1 MSRILIAEDERQL
14 ASFLQKGLRAAGYAT
29 SVRADGISAAAS
41 ARDADFDL
49 LILDLGLPGQD
60 GFAVLRE
67 LRSRRVRMPVLVLTA
82 RRRVEDAVAALESGA
97 DDYLTKPFSFDEL
110 LARLRARFRSG
121 EGEPSSP
128 LLTSADLELDLHRRR
143 ASVDGTQVD
152 LTDRE
157 FGLLEALL
165 GRPGEVLTRD
175 ELLAQVWGDDARV
188 AANVVEVYVS
198 LLRRKLGAERIE
210 TVRGAGY
217 RMPAA

>member
-1 MSRILIAEDERQL
+1 MAPTTNAI
-14 ASFLQKGLRAAGYAT
+14 G
-29 SVRADGISAAAS
+29 
-41 ARDADFDL
+41 
-49 LILDLGLPGQD
+49 
-60 GFAVLRE
+60 
-67 LRSRRVRMPVLVLTA
+67 
-82 RRRVEDAVAALESGA
+82 
-97 DDYLTKPFSFDEL
+97 KPFSFDEL

-121 EGEPSSP
+121 DAEPSSP

-143 ASVDGTQVD
+143 ATVDGTQVD

-175 ELLAQVWGDDARV
+175 ALLAQVWGDDARV